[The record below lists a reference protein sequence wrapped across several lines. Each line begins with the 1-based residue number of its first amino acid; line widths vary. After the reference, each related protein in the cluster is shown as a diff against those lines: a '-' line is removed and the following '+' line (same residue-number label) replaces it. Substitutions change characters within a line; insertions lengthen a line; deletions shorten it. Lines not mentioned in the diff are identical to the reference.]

1 LGYIKH
7 DFRTRE
13 ERRPVLIRARMR
25 YGASWKDICILNL
38 SSRGMMVRS
47 CTAPLPGSYVEVRRG
62 NHVIVARVVWS
73 GDQKFGVLTQD
84 RLPVDAIASG
94 AAVAKPVADI
104 PAERRSTPRRPNR
117 LDDRHAASRLTG
129 RLLEYGF
136 LLIVGVSAAVGG
148 FVTVQ
153 EAFASPLDL
162 VSNALSGEEAKP
174 PAPNP

>member
-1 LGYIKH
+1 M
-7 DFRTRE
+7 
-13 ERRPVLIRARMR
+13 LIRARMR

-47 CTAPLPGSYVEVRRG
+47 SNTPLPGSYVEVRRG
-62 NHVIVARVVWS
+62 QHVIVARVVWS

-84 RLPVDAIASG
+84 RLPVDVIASDG
-94 AAVAKPVADI
+94 AIEKPLADI
-104 PAERRSTPRRPNR
+104 PAERRSTPRRANR

-148 FVTVQ
+148 FVTVE
-153 EAFASPLDL
+153 EAFANPLDL
-162 VSNALSGEEAKP
+162 VSNALSDEDAKR

>member
-1 LGYIKH
+1 M
-7 DFRTRE
+7 
-13 ERRPVLIRARMR
+13 LIRARMR

-47 CTAPLPGSYVEVRRG
+47 CSAPLPGSYVEVRRG

-84 RLPVDAIASG
+84 PLPVEALASG
-94 AAVAKPVADI
+94 AAATKPAADI
-104 PAERRSTPRRPNR
+104 PADRRSTPRRANR

-153 EAFASPLDL
+153 EAFASPLVMLSD
-162 VSNALSGEEAKP
+162 ALSGEEAKP
-174 PAPNP
+174 QGPNP

>member
-1 LGYIKH
+1 M
-7 DFRTRE
+7 
-13 ERRPVLIRARMR
+13 LIRARMR

-47 CTAPLPGSYVEVRRG
+47 SNTPLPGSYVEVRRG
-62 NHVIVARVVWS
+62 QHVIVARVVWS

-84 RLPVDAIASG
+84 RLPVDVIASDG
-94 AAVAKPVADI
+94 AVEKPLADI
-104 PAERRSTPRRPNR
+104 PAERRSTPRRANR

-148 FVTVQ
+148 FVTVE
-153 EAFASPLDL
+153 EAFANPLDL
-162 VSNALSGEEAKP
+162 VSNALSDEDAKR